1 MPFVLPVPATVPDV
15 PDATAQIWETAA
27 PDVGDGP
34 LLKIGGGSVALY
46 RTGPGDIPHPRDEW
60 MGVDVYDLGHQGVE
74 DGRDLFVQIPGPPP
88 EGHKGY
94 DFPDTDQIQDRST
107 RTQALFWSDWYA
119 STAAN
124 AGGGGSFRGE
134 HVVIARIPPGS
145 TQGYQPTDMTQ
156 LNVDRNRP
164 TPWDTALTIGGLV
177 GG

>member
-1 MPFVLPVPATVPDV
+1 MPFVLPVPPTTQAETKYRES
-15 PDATAQIWETAA
+15 AEQWETAA
-27 PDVGDGP
+27 PERDSAPMIGV
-34 LLKIGGGSVALY
+34 GGGPVTRY
-46 RTGPGDIPHPRDEW
+46 RTGPGDIPVPRDEW
-60 MGVDVYDLGHQGVE
+60 LDPTIYDLGHEGVMN
-74 DGRDLFVQIPGPPP
+74 GRGLFDMIPGPPP

-94 DFPDTDQIQDRST
+94 DFPDEDQIEDRST
-107 RTQALFWSDWYA
+107 RIQALFWSDWYR

-156 LNVDRNRP
+156 LNVGRNQP
-164 TPWDTALTIGGLV
+164 LPWDAALSV